1 MRYSL
6 DERQIARLK
15 PLVLGHTA
23 ARFIELSEDID
34 DVAPWDKVVRV
45 LQADGLEIGR
55 ITMGEAFA
63 LKQKGENLMARDI
76 EALTWKVLEEAAE
89 LQKVLATA
97 NQIGWDATH
106 PSAKAPNYE
115 LAIHEIE
122 DLVRELCHLWAAIGK
137 IKEDR
142 ALAGSERGRGPGAR
156 AERRAGVP
164 SPAGRGMK
172 QAGAPSGALRE
183 RSSRVIERFEKWVES
198 GRFEDRFGRILDA
211 LESPT
216 GRAAIVLALIVLV
229 LIVEALSRTR

>member
-23 ARFIELSEDID
+23 ARFIELPEDID
-34 DVAPWDKVVRV
+34 EIAPWDKVVRV

-63 LKQKGENLMARDI
+63 LNGVILTTENGLPGDPSNEIYIEDQVWKALKKFVDRIKRGE
-76 EALTWKVLEEAAE
+76 
-89 LQKVLATA
+89 
-97 NQIGWDATH
+97 IGWDATH

-137 IKEDR
+137 IVAEF
-142 ALAGSERGRGPGAR
+142 RGW
-156 AERRAGVP
+156 
-164 SPAGRGMK
+164 K
-172 QAGAPSGALRE
+172 
-183 RSSRVIERFEKWVES
+183 
-198 GRFEDRFGRILDA
+198 DD
-211 LESPT
+211 
-216 GRAAIVLALIVLV
+216 
-229 LIVEALSRTR
+229 